1 MKAPMHAAM
10 PCVTINSRQVTLDC
24 KGGCREV
31 KRDKWM
37 VLVCFFAPTL

>member
-24 KGGCREV
+24 KASGGRVSGGKEG
-31 KRDKWM
+31 
-37 VLVCFFAPTL
+37 